1 MDGKEIDYRE
11 KYERLGK
18 TNEGEIVA
26 VVSNSRGETHVL
38 GESYLLKDY
47 KKAATLVELLPG
59 DEDLKHVMAISQE
72 ARTAIQSYKL
82 RHRIAL
88 DTPPVSETPEVSPDE
103 VRKYAKRHNIPYV
116 SPPSNDETYGADILM
131 PSI

>member
-82 RHRIAL
+82 RHTRSITRRSAEIRK
-88 DTPPVSETPEVSPDE
+88 TAQHPVRAPTKQ
-103 VRKYAKRHNIPYV
+103 R
-116 SPPSNDETYGADILM
+116 
-131 PSI
+131 